1 LNQSLRSKVIVLI
14 IQLGNLDQA
23 SNIVAMAV
31 DNSEFG
37 GMPNLETITIIREL
51 LSVGAKLLLSDVLA
65 CLRRAKATDPRDM
78 IYGLLGLLPSKSIRP
93 DYSSTTPQELYLSLV
108 DYCIKE
114 EKSLD
119 IITLCRKS
127 PSSTMELPSWV
138 PDWTESW
145 TETFKGT
152 NVDLPTFPLILKY
165 NSGELLRSFAEFDD
179 PSILRNANGDPLNL
193 TAWSAH
199 GSTTPVATIQSS
211 PNPPRL
217 TARGIYIDI
226 ISHLGSPI
234 SRGEVD
240 GELFF
245 FESLLDWEE
254 IMLERF
260 GICRDSPE
268 GKSILEV
275 FDRFLEIIDAYM
287 TQNDVKFESERHEK
301 LQRRAEQRAQRERKY
316 YKNKAIYSGKCG
328 IVEAFVRTI
337 VADLDQDFQRVT
349 PSRYTRFWEVNT
361 KESTEWGLEV
371 WALQMSTNRRLLVTK
386 DGYVGLGPIKA
397 RQGDHVCILYGC
409 SVPLI
414 FRELKGGFS
423 LVGEAYVHG
432 FMDGEAIALVN
443 EGKLKEKEW
452 ILF

>member
-1 LNQSLRSKVIVLI
+1 MN
-14 IQLGNLDQA
+14 
-23 SNIVAMAV
+23 V
-31 DNSEFG
+31 DNPEFG
-37 GMPNLETITIIREL
+37 GLPNLETITIIREL
-51 LSVGAKLLLSDVLA
+51 LNVGAKLLLSDVLA

-78 IYGLLGLLPSKSIRP
+78 IYGLLGILSSKSIRP
-93 DYSSTTPQELYLSLV
+93 DYSSTTPQDLYLSLV

-119 IITLCRKS
+119 MITLCRRS

-145 TETFKGT
+145 VETFEST

-165 NSGELLRSFAEFDD
+165 GSGELLRSFAEFDD
-179 PSILRNANGDPLNL
+179 QLILRNAEGDPLKI

-199 GSTTPVATIQSS
+199 GSTAPVATIQSS

-217 TARGIYIDI
+217 TARGVYIDV
-226 ISHLGSPI
+226 ISHLGSSI
-234 SRGEVD
+234 SRGDVD

-254 IMLERF
+254 IVLERF
-260 GICRDSPE
+260 GICRDNPE
-268 GKSILEV
+268 EKSVLDV
-275 FDRFLEIIDAYM
+275 FDRFLEIMDAYL
-287 TQNDVKFESERHEK
+287 TRKHVEFKSERHEK
-301 LQRRAEQRAQRERKY
+301 LQRRAEKRAQRERKY
-316 YKNKAIYSGKCG
+316 HQNKATYPGKCG
-328 IVEAFVRTI
+328 IVESFVRTI

-349 PSRYTRFWEVNT
+349 PSKYTRFWEVNAE
-361 KESTEWGLEV
+361 ESTEWGLDV
-371 WALQMSTNRRLLVTK
+371 WALQMSTNRRLLVTD

-397 RQGDHVCILYGC
+397 RQGDHICILYGC
-409 SVPLI
+409 SVPLV
-414 FRELKGGFS
+414 FREIKGGFS

-432 FMDGEAIALVN
+432 FMDGEALALVN
-443 EGKLKEKEW
+443 EGRLKEKEW